1 MISWT
6 SPNPGDARDAT
17 AINAIFSSISTE
29 SAAIPG
35 DDWRM
40 GGLDRRVIAKAASPY
55 RAFNNVGLVGP
66 GGPFNNTVFG
76 IQNVG
81 GLFQSGAFVVPS
93 DGQVVIDAGFEAVP
107 VGINP
112 GVEAGRYIEARFVI
126 FDGTTTTTFP
136 FTKRS
141 LGQVFGVVGVNGAMA
156 LRLRLDGAT
165 YAGSYNYVGVQTRID
180 AAPAVGYH
188 LRRCQIIGVTYPR
201 GT

>member
-1 MISWT
+1 MISWIP
-6 SPNPGDARDAT
+6 PNPGDSRDAT
-17 AINAIFSSISTE
+17 AINTIFSSISAE
-29 SAAIPG
+29 SAALPS

-66 GGPFNNTVFG
+66 GGPFNNTSFG

-93 DGQVVIDAGFEAVP
+93 DGQVVIDAGFECTP
-107 VGINP
+107 VAGNP
-112 GVEAGRYIEARFVI
+112 GVEAGRYIEARFCI
-126 FDGTTTTTFP
+126 FDGATTTVFP
-136 FTKRS
+136 FTKRP
-141 LGQVFGVVGVNGAMA
+141 LGQVYGAVGTNGAMA
-156 LRLRLDGAT
+156 LRLRLDGAM

-188 LRRCQIIGVTYPR
+188 LRRCQSIGVTYPR